1 MEIVDSPPMGGNRS
15 LLVRFGVWQRMAT
28 RTEACDV
35 ALIVL
40 NYRTPRLVVDCL
52 GSLDGQVDPGR
63 HDVVVVDNCSGDGS
77 GEQIRRAIAERGWQG
92 WARVIESPLNGGFAA
107 GNNVGIWETRSNWCV
122 LLNSDT
128 LVRPGALEEL
138 LNAADRSGPEIGLI
152 GPRLEWLDGEVQ
164 VSTFRFRTPLTE
176 LIASS
181 RSGWLGRRFL
191 GHVVAK
197 PVDRAC
203 ADLDWVSFAC
213 VAIRREVIE
222 RVGLLDDR
230 YFMYFED
237 MDYCR
242 RARLAGF
249 KVAYEPAARVVHL
262 RGGSSEVKRRTVE
275 RKRRPQYYYRAR
287 SHYFRSWYG
296 VSGLWLGNVLWS
308 LGWLLS
314 LIRGKSMAV
323 SGEWRD
329 IWTRSKSGQAEVS
342 RHVRK
347 VAPSGEGQGHE

>member
-1 MEIVDSPPMGGNRS
+1 MTIR
-15 LLVRFGVWQRMAT
+15 RK
-28 RTEACDV
+28 ACDAAV
-35 ALIVL
+35 IVL
-40 NYRTPRLVVDCL
+40 NYRTPGLVVDCL
-52 GSLDGQVDPGR
+52 GSLDGQVDPACQE
-63 HDVVVVDNCSGDGS
+63 VVVIDNCSGDGS
-77 GEQIRRAIAERGWQG
+77 GEQIRRAVEERGWDG
-92 WARVIESPLNGGFAA
+92 WVRVVESPLNGGFAA
-107 GNNVGIWETRSNWCV
+107 GNNLGILATTSSWCV

-138 LNAADRSGPEIGLI
+138 LGAANRSGPDIGLI
-152 GPRLEWLDGEVQ
+152 GPRLEWMDGEGQ

-197 PVDRAC
+197 PADRPC
-203 ADLDWVSFAC
+203 TDLDWVSFAC

-249 KVAYEPAARVVHL
+249 KVAYEPASKVVHL

-275 RKRRPQYYYRAR
+275 RKRRPRYYYESR

-296 VSGLWLGNVLWS
+296 VYGLWLANLFWS
-308 LGWLLS
+308 IGWVLS
-314 LIRGKSMAV
+314 LIRRKSMAV
-323 SGEWRD
+323 EGEWRD
-329 IWTRSKSGQAEVS
+329 IWTRSHSGQPDLSSKA
-342 RHVRK
+342 RK
-347 VAPSGEGQGHE
+347 IAALGTGEGHE